1 MRRGDLLIIAERAIE
16 LVPKATL
23 KALVG
28 DYVHVD
34 DLAEA
39 SATPNAFLDEVQ
51 TFHIDSLAGRYFEDF
66 AVNSSNCTDIPGA
79 SDAFIAE
86 FKRLLLAGCISAA
99 DSGQYEVARQAFE
112 LLFGLLRHIDECHDD
127 VLFFAD
133 EGGSWQLGIDWHSA
147 FAAYFSV
154 PGHETAHG
162 RGFRDQCRPDDRR
175 LRPNMSDHS
184 NLRSAHSVAN
194 AAQRAT
200 LEPLEPACRLTA
212 SVAEHGSWAR
222 RCLRPPLATAPDS
235 RLLLPGQ
242 RVLNM
247 P

>member
-1 MRRGDLLIIAERAIE
+1 MTHRITHLERLRKELRGMRRGDLLIIAERAIE

-34 DLAEA
+34 DVAEA

-51 TFHIDSLAGRYFEDF
+51 TFHVDSLAGRYFEDF
-66 AVNSSNCTDIPGA
+66 AVNSSNCTEHSRGT
-79 SDAFIAE
+79 DAFIAE
-86 FKRLLLAGCISAA
+86 FKRLLRGCISAA

-147 FAAYFSV
+147 FAAYFRCLA
-154 PGHETAHG
+154 ETATAAD
-162 RGFRDQCRPDDRR
+162 FATNVDQTIEDFAEHERPQ
-175 LRPNMSDHS
+175 H
-184 NLRSAHSVAN
+184 LRSAHSVAN

-200 LEPLEPACRLTA
+200 LEPLERR
-212 SVAEHGSWAR
+212 VADRQR
-222 RCLRPPLATAPDS
+222 R
-235 RLLLPGQ
+235 
-242 RVLNM
+242 
-247 P
+247 

>member
-1 MRRGDLLIIAERAIE
+1 MTSHITNLEILRKELRAMRRGDLLIIAERAIE

-66 AVNSSNCTDIPGA
+66 AVNSSNCTEHSRGT
-79 SDAFIAE
+79 DAFIAE
-86 FKRLLLAGCISAA
+86 FKRLLRGCISAA

-147 FAAYFSV
+147 FAAYFRCLA
-154 PGHETAHG
+154 ETATAAD
-162 RGFRDQCRPDDRR
+162 FATNVDQTIEDFAEHERPQ
-175 LRPNMSDHS
+175 H
-184 NLRSAHSVAN
+184 LRSAHSVAN

-200 LEPLEPACRLTA
+200 LEPLERR
-212 SVAEHGSWAR
+212 VADRQR
-222 RCLRPPLATAPDS
+222 R
-235 RLLLPGQ
+235 
-242 RVLNM
+242 
-247 P
+247 